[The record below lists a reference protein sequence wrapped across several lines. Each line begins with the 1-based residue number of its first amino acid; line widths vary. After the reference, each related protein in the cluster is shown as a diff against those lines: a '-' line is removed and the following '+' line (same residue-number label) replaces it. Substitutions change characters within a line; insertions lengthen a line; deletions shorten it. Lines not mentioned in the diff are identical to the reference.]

1 MSFWGVWRKKLPS
14 EVRKMKYLTEF
25 RQKEPARGVARK
37 IHQLMEDID
46 REISLM
52 EVCGTH
58 TTAVFRYGI
67 TELLPEKLHLISGP
81 GCPVCVTANDYI
93 DKAIAYCHQDKVIIA
108 TFGDMMKVPGSRSSL
123 AQETSEGY
131 QVKVVYSSL
140 EAIKIAQKNHENK
153 IIFLGIGFETTAPT
167 VAASILMASD
177 EGVSNY
183 LVLSGHKIMP
193 PAMQALVKDHQ
204 IGIDGFLCPGH
215 VSTITGSKIYEF
227 LAQEYH
233 VPCVVAGFEPL
244 DILESIH
251 RLLDQIKSGQAKVE
265 NEYRRAV
272 TYQGNVKAQKL
283 MEKVFEKESTSWRG
297 IGEIPGSGLRIRK
310 EYSSFD
316 AEMQLPVK
324 VAKSREHPECIC
336 GDILRGLKSPLD
348 CALFRR
354 VCTPSHPVGACMVS
368 SEGTCAAYYKYAE
381 GAGE

>member
-1 MSFWGVWRKKLPS
+1 
-14 EVRKMKYLTEF
+14 
-25 RQKEPARGVARK
+25 
-37 IHQLMEDID
+37 
-46 REISLM
+46 
-52 EVCGTH
+52 
-58 TTAVFRYGI
+58 
-67 TELLPEKLHLISGP
+67 
-81 GCPVCVTANDYI
+81 
-93 DKAIAYCHQDKVIIA
+93 
-108 TFGDMMKVPGSRSSL
+108 
-123 AQETSEGY
+123 
-131 QVKVVYSSL
+131 
-140 EAIKIAQKNHENK
+140 
-153 IIFLGIGFETTAPT
+153 
-167 VAASILMASD
+167 
-177 EGVSNY
+177 
-183 LVLSGHKIMP
+183 
-193 PAMQALVKDHQ
+193 
-204 IGIDGFLCPGH
+204 

-227 LAQEYH
+227 LAREYH

-251 RLLDQIKSGQAKVE
+251 HLLGQIKSGQAKVE

-336 GDILRGLKSPLD
+336 GDILRGLKNPLD